1 MRTEIEKLVEDL
13 ASIGKYN
20 DELEQLRNSEPIR
33 ARFGM
38 TDYDDDYNQGIIARL
53 SDDVDNVVETITN
66 FKDVLEATEL
76 MTKEEFEAI
85 DQVLTAFM
93 ARLESMK

>member
-1 MRTEIEKLVEDL
+1 MRTEIEKLAEDL
-13 ASIGKYN
+13 TAIEKYN

-33 ARFGM
+33 SHYGM
-38 TDYDDDYNQGIIARL
+38 TEYDDDYNQGIIACL

-85 DQVLTAFM
+85 DSVLIAFM